1 MERDSH
7 RVLVQDWL
15 LMSDN
20 MKFRDPELAKSVAQK
35 IKALAPKNETVKFCH
50 VCGTHEWTITHYGL
64 RSLLP
69 PNIDVIAGPGCPVCI
84 VPAAEIDEAV
94 QLAQKGVVVTCF
106 GDVLRVPGSKA
117 SLLEAKAEGA
127 DVRVV
132 YSVSDAV
139 EMATREPDKEFAFF
153 AIGFETT
160 APSTAVEVLAK
171 PPKNFSFLVS
181 HRLIPPAMELLL
193 GVGDLQ
199 IDGFIAP
206 GHVSAIIG
214 LKPYE
219 LFPRVYRMPTVVAGF
234 EPIDVLMGIYMLLK
248 QRKEGT
254 ARLEN
259 EYSRIVKPDGNPRA
273 LEMMAK
279 AFAVTGGNWRG
290 IGRLPDSALRLREE
304 FEEYDSRVKH
314 GVKVEQGRDI
324 LLGCECHLVIIG
336 KIKPNECPMFMKAC
350 TPEKPVGA
358 CMVSNEGTCR
368 VWAKTVRA

>member
-1 MERDSH
+1 
-7 RVLVQDWL
+7 
-15 LMSDN
+15 
-20 MKFRDPELAKSVAQK
+20 
-35 IKALAPKNETVKFCH
+35 
-50 VCGTHEWTITHYGL
+50 
-64 RSLLP
+64 
-69 PNIDVIAGPGCPVCI
+69 

-94 QLAQKGVVVTCF
+94 QLAQKDVVITCF
-106 GDVLRVPGSKA
+106 GDVLRVPGSQT

-132 YSVSDAV
+132 YGVSDAV
-139 EMATREPDKEFAFF
+139 DMAGKEANREFAFF
-153 AIGFETT
+153 AVGFETT
-160 APSTAVEVLAK
+160 APSTAVEALK
-171 PPKNFSFLVS
+171 PAPSNFSFLVS

-219 LFPRVYRMPTVVAGF
+219 LFPRVYSMPTVVAGF
-234 EPIDVLMGIYMLLK
+234 EPVDVLMAIYMLMK
-248 QRKEGT
+248 QVKEHT

-259 EYSRIVKPDGNPRA
+259 EYSRVVKPEGNPKA
-273 LEMMAK
+273 LEMMDK
-279 AFAVTGGNWRG
+279 AFAVSAGNWRG
-290 IGRLPDSALRLREE
+290 IGRLPDSALRLKEE
-304 FEEYDSRVKH
+304 LAGYDAHDKFNVH
-314 GVKVEQGRDI
+314 VQQGKDI

-336 KIKPNECPMFMKAC
+336 KIKPDECPMFMKAC

-368 VWAKTVRA
+368 VWAKST

>member
-1 MERDSH
+1 MAGNLR
-7 RVLVQDWL
+7 
-15 LMSDN
+15 
-20 MKFRDPELAKSVAQK
+20 FRNPELAKSIAEK
-35 IKALAPKNETVKFCH
+35 IKSLAPKTGKVKFCH
-50 VCGTHEWTITHYGL
+50 VCGTHEWTITHFGL

-69 PNIDVIAGPGCPVCI
+69 QNVEVIAGPGCPVCI

-94 QLAQKGVVVTCF
+94 QLSQKGIVMTCF
-106 GDVLRVPGSKA
+106 GDVLRVPGSQM
-117 SLLEAKAEGA
+117 SLLEAKAAGA

-139 EMATREPDKEFAFF
+139 EMAKREPEKQFVFSAV
-153 AIGFETT
+153 GFETT
-160 APSTAVEVLAK
+160 APSTAVEALGDL
-171 PPKNFSFLVS
+171 PKNFSFLVS

-234 EPIDVLMGIYMLLK
+234 EPIDVLMAIYMLLK
-248 QRKEGT
+248 QYSEGT

-259 EYSRIVKPDGNPRA
+259 EYSRVVKPEGNVKA
-273 LEMMAK
+273 LELMNK
-279 AFAVTGGNWRG
+279 AFTVIGGNWRG
-290 IGRLPDSALRLREE
+290 IGRLPDSALQLRES
-304 FEEYDSRVKH
+304 FADYDARLKF
-314 GVKVEQGRDI
+314 GVRVEQGRDI

-336 KIKPNECPMFMKAC
+336 KIKPDECPMFMKAC
-350 TPEKPVGA
+350 TPAKPVGA
-358 CMVSNEGTCR
+358 CMVSSEGTCR
-368 VWAKTVRA
+368 VWAKATAN

>member
-1 MERDSH
+1 MAEKLR
-7 RVLVQDWL
+7 
-15 LMSDN
+15 
-20 MKFRDPELAKSVAQK
+20 FRDPELAKRVTQK
-35 IKALAPKNETVKFCH
+35 IREVAPKSETVKFCH

-69 PNIDVIAGPGCPVCI
+69 RNVEVIAGPGCPVCI

-94 QLAQKGVVVTCF
+94 QLAQKGVVMTCF
-106 GDVLRVPGSKA
+106 GDVLRVPGSQM
-117 SLLEAKAEGA
+117 SLLEAKAAGA
-127 DVRVV
+127 DVRIV
-132 YSVSDAV
+132 YGVSDAV
-139 EMATREPDKEFAFF
+139 EMARRERDKEFAFF
-153 AIGFETT
+153 AVGFETT
-160 APSTAVEVLAK
+160 APSTAVEALGN
-171 PPKNFSFLVS
+171 PPENFSFLVS

-199 IDGFIAP
+199 INGFIAP

-214 LKPYE
+214 MKPYE

-248 QRKEGT
+248 QLAEGT

-259 EYSRIVKPDGNPRA
+259 EYSRVVKWEGNPRA
-273 LEMMAK
+273 LEMMER

-290 IGRLPDSALRLREE
+290 IGRLPDSALKLREE
-304 FEEYDSRVKH
+304 LVALDAREKF
-314 GVKVEQGRDI
+314 GVHVEQGRDI

-350 TPEKPVGA
+350 TPAKPVGA
-358 CMVSNEGTCR
+358 CMVSSEGTCR
-368 VWAKTVRA
+368 VWAKTAAAQQVS

>member
-1 MERDSH
+1 MCLAIPARVMSVKGEKAQVDFGEGVLRD
-7 RVLVQDWL
+7 
-15 LMSDN
+15 
-20 MKFRDPELAKSVAQK
+20 E
-35 IKALAPKNETVKFCH
+35 NETVKFCH
-50 VCGTHEWTITHYGL
+50 VCGTHEWTITHYGW

-106 GDVLRVPGSKA
+106 GDILRVPGSKA

-139 EMATREPDKEFAFF
+139 EMTTREPDKEFAFF

-181 HRLIPPAMELLL
+181 PRLIPPAMELLL

-219 LFPRVYRMPTVVAGF
+219 LFPKVYRMPTVVAGF
-234 EPIDVLMGIYMLLK
+234 EPMDVLMAVYMLLK
-248 QRKEGT
+248 QLKEGA

-259 EYSRIVKPDGNPRA
+259 E
-273 LEMMAK
+273 
-279 AFAVTGGNWRG
+279 
-290 IGRLPDSALRLREE
+290 
-304 FEEYDSRVKH
+304 DSRV
-314 GVKVEQGRDI
+314 VKG
-324 LLGCECHLVIIG
+324 
-336 KIKPNECPMFMKAC
+336 
-350 TPEKPVGA
+350 
-358 CMVSNEGTCR
+358 EGNP
-368 VWAKTVRA
+368 KD